1 MHTQV
6 TVMYKKP
13 VHRFVSASLRP
24 IALAL
29 YRGNWQ
35 SVAQAVMKCDEIS
48 CRVVDLVL
56 KRLQDECEKMCSC
69 STKSTL
75 RKSSPDDLQSID
87 WNAIVSELKREAPL
101 LFAVLMAA
109 GAPPRPR
116 NVHKGT
122 TEESRY
128 PAICTA
134 AAVLLKERCE
144 FMSSLQHLIGII
156 LFHGNASKQVSSL
169 QILTYSFF

>member
-1 MHTQV
+1 
-6 TVMYKKP
+6 
-13 VHRFVSASLRP
+13 
-24 IALAL
+24 
-29 YRGNWQ
+29 
-35 SVAQAVMKCDEIS
+35 MKCDEIS

-56 KRLQDECEKMCSC
+56 KQLQDECEKMCSR

-87 WNAIVSELKREAPL
+87 WNAIVSELKREVPL

-116 NVHKGT
+116 NVYKEPLRSHV
-122 TEESRY
+122 
-128 PAICTA
+128 ICTA

-144 FMSSLQHLIGII
+144 L
-156 LFHGNASKQVSSL
+156 
-169 QILTYSFF
+169 

>member
-1 MHTQV
+1 M
-6 TVMYKKP
+6 
-13 VHRFVSASLRP
+13 L
-24 IALAL
+24 
-29 YRGNWQ
+29 
-35 SVAQAVMKCDEIS
+35 
-48 CRVVDLVL
+48 
-56 KRLQDECEKMCSC
+56 C

-75 RKSSPDDLQSID
+75 RKSSPDDLQSLD
-87 WNAIVSELKREAPL
+87 WNAIVSELKREVPL

-128 PAICTA
+128 PYSCCSSSQGEMQ
-134 AAVLLKERCE
+134 V
-144 FMSSLQHLIGII
+144 MGSLQHLIGII

-169 QILTYSFF
+169 QISTY